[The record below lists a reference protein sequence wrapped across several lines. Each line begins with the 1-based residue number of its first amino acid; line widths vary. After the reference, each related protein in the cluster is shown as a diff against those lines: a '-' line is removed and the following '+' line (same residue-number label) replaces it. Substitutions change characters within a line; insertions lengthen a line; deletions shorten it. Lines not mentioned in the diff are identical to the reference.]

1 MKSPA
6 AVLIASILASSAFAA
21 DPIPALPPSQA
32 PAPAPAP
39 TCSIVLG
46 PRTACATPSTTRQ
59 ARADGGFI
67 DVTTPSPNV
76 LAMSMSGSVAA
87 NAFLGHTSAAT
98 ETFHLEQEFD
108 IECTDPDAEPT
119 GLRLTVESALAGFIR
134 AKHRAGAGVRMAS
147 AKVCVAGSP
156 ETPLVVVHPPQQ
168 VSGEEGRLCNQH
180 LPLIRVDRMPPGK
193 YILVA
198 DFVLS
203 CQAGGIAD
211 GHSAADFSPSTA
223 LPADWVRTR
232 DPFQGVDKKDF
243 GFKVVLTVELP
254 EKDKP
259 VAAVAPRRD
268 LGLART
274 SAKPAKPAAAVVARP
289 LVGLDRHSGPR

>member
-1 MKSPA
+1 MKSPT

-32 PAPAPAP
+32 QAPAP
-39 TCSIVLG
+39 TCSIILG
-46 PRTACATPSTTRQ
+46 PRTACVTPSTTRQ

-76 LAMSMSGSVAA
+76 LAMAMSGAVAA

-108 IECTDPDAEPT
+108 IECSAPDIEAT

-134 AKHRAGAGVRMAS
+134 SKHRADAGVRMAS
-147 AKVCVAGSP
+147 AKICVAGSP
-156 ETPLVVVHPPQQ
+156 ETLLVVVHPPQH
-168 VSGEEGRLCNQH
+168 VAGDEGRLCNQH
-180 LPLIRVDRMPPGK
+180 LPVIRVDRMPPGK
-193 YILVA
+193 YLLVA

-203 CQAGGIAD
+203 CQAGGISD
-211 GHSAADFSPSTA
+211 GHAAADFSPSTA
-223 LPADWVRTR
+223 LPADWVRAR

-243 GFKVVLTVELP
+243 GFKLVLTAELS
-254 EKDKP
+254 ESDKP
-259 VAAVAPRRD
+259 VAAVASRRD
-268 LGLART
+268 PGLARV
-274 SAKPAKPAAAVVARP
+274 AARPAKPAAAVVARP